1 MSKLSITKEKPN
13 EIQQIREIN
22 STAFKT
28 EAEADLVD
36 RLRDRGIPIIILSLD
51 LFLQLDSI

>member
-22 STAFKT
+22 LLAFET
-28 EAEADLVD
+28 EVEAD
-36 RLRDRGIPIIILSLD
+36 
-51 LFLQLDSI
+51 